1 MGFSK
6 MHSSLV
12 SLILNQ
18 STGSIS
24 PQFHVVFDDL
34 FSTVHTNESE
44 TPREWNKLISM
55 PSARFQVALDES
67 AELELADEWLTPT
80 ELESRM

>member
-12 SLILNQ
+12 GLIFNQ

-24 PQFHVVFDDL
+24 PQFHVVFDDF
-34 FSTVHTNESE
+34 FSTVHVNKSE
-44 TPREWNKLISM
+44 TPREWNNLISM
-55 PSARFQVALDES
+55 LSARFQVVIDES
-67 AELELADEWLTPT
+67 AELEF
-80 ELESRM
+80 SR